1 MQFTPESRDER
12 KFKRIQCAQAFLCV
26 AYLAVV
32 IALTVL
38 FKENFILLALIFLFN
53 FLVITYGGIIAIRA
67 LVFPFS
73 VWLIRDGVDGQN
85 IIKYQTDFAGLL
97 DKSYVILRLIAA
109 EHVAAAPAAGGAR
122 HENLREE
129 ARQKQAESA
138 TAAMALVKNP
148 QYFERVPAKYTQ
160 REINGKLKSLFD
172 LVMLY
177 AETNSQINEQW
188 KE

>member
-1 MQFTPESRDER
+1 M
-12 KFKRIQCAQAFLCV
+12 
-26 AYLAVV
+26 
-32 IALTVL
+32 
-38 FKENFILLALIFLFN
+38 
-53 FLVITYGGIIAIRA
+53 
-67 LVFPFS
+67 
-73 VWLIRDGVDGQN
+73 WLIRDGVDGQN

-109 EHVAAAPAAGGAR
+109 EHVATAPAAGGAR